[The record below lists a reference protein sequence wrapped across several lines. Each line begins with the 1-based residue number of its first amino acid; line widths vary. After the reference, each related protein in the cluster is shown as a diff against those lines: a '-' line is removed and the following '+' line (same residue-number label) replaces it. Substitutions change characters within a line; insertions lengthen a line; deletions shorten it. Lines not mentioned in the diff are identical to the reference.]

1 MDNAIRYDWDEI
13 TKRELELIERAT
25 DGKIQ

>member
-1 MDNAIRYDWDEI
+1 MDNAIRYDWDEVA
-13 TKRELELIERAT
+13 KRELELIERAT